1 MGHNFIV
8 SNPQIF
14 IMSIIR
20 NYILLEILLESIRLL
35 DSDSCKA
42 SNLWVLWDLRFW
54 FILRSRKEP
63 GRGRDSHCQRYM
75 LFHLTQHQNANC
87 LMISSVLWL
96 YTVSQSF
103 WHVPPDYILH
113 FVGADGLKPLSNHFP
128 SGFGSWLV
136 AGKREGSHPLS
147 VSALISAT
155 PSRWLRP
162 DSGNDK
168 KCSAGSCKV
177 FMQTSR
183 AACCTFLQTRS
194 VFKSSFKFKM
204 RGFCF
209 LVPWRIMTCIFR
221 DSLCQ
226 SAGLLRRW
234 PRSRKGQMVWGEY
247 ERFMVWHFWR
257 LAWWRPNGVPHHD
270 FLQRDWQPDS
280 TEDAVVF
287 DGGCLDVTKSMPE
300 AFEAPNYWQDKGGEW
315 ARQAA

>member
-8 SNPQIF
+8 SKPQIL

-42 SNLWVLWDLRFW
+42 SNLWVLWDPRFW

-128 SGFGSWLV
+128 WLASDRDSWQ
-136 AGKREGSHPLS
+136 AKEKEAILS
-147 VSALISAT
+147 APRLWSVRHHLAMAA
-155 PSRWLRP
+155 PWFR
-162 DSGNDK
+162 DGNNK
-168 KCSAGSCKV
+168 KCSALVQGFYADVPDCMLHV
-177 FMQTSR
+177 FADM
-183 AACCTFLQTRS
+183 
-194 VFKSSFKFKM
+194 VSF
-204 RGFCF
+204 
-209 LVPWRIMTCIFR
+209 
-221 DSLCQ
+221 
-226 SAGLLRRW
+226 
-234 PRSRKGQMVWGEY
+234 
-247 ERFMVWHFWR
+247 
-257 LAWWRPNGVPHHD
+257 
-270 FLQRDWQPDS
+270 
-280 TEDAVVF
+280 
-287 DGGCLDVTKSMPE
+287 
-300 AFEAPNYWQDKGGEW
+300 
-315 ARQAA
+315 

>member
-8 SNPQIF
+8 SNPQIL

-42 SNLWVLWDLRFW
+42 SNLWVLWDPRFW

-63 GRGRDSHCQRYM
+63 GRDRDSHCQRYM

-113 FVGADGLKPLSNHFP
+113 FVGADGLKPLNNHFP

-147 VSALISAT
+147 VSALISVVRHQDGCALIQGWK
-155 PSRWLRP
+155 RQ
-162 DSGNDK
+162 
-168 KCSAGSCKV
+168 KV
-177 FMQTSR
+177 QCGLVQGFYADVPGCM
-183 AACCTFLQTRS
+183 LH
-194 VFKSSFKFKM
+194 VFADMVSF
-204 RGFCF
+204 
-209 LVPWRIMTCIFR
+209 
-221 DSLCQ
+221 
-226 SAGLLRRW
+226 
-234 PRSRKGQMVWGEY
+234 
-247 ERFMVWHFWR
+247 
-257 LAWWRPNGVPHHD
+257 
-270 FLQRDWQPDS
+270 
-280 TEDAVVF
+280 
-287 DGGCLDVTKSMPE
+287 
-300 AFEAPNYWQDKGGEW
+300 
-315 ARQAA
+315 